1 MDVLIDRPSS
11 HRAGRGRR
19 RVRPPAPSTSWRAR
33 TDGPG
38 FVLAILGVAFGLLLF
53 VVPGVVA
60 GSQVREW
67 RSGLR
72 FRPRFAWALG
82 GTAIWA
88 ATLVLLSFTPLFG
101 FALIAGVVALPLV
114 IRVAARA

>member
-1 MDVLIDRPSS
+1 MDVLIDRPTS
-11 HRAGRGRR
+11 AGPGEDDDAYLLS
-19 RVRPPAPSTSWRAR
+19 APSASWRAR
-33 TDGPG
+33 TDGPALA
-38 FVLAILGVAFGLLLF
+38 LAILGVAFGLLLF

-67 RSGLR
+67 RRGLR

-101 FALIAGVVALPLV
+101 FALIVGVVSLPLV
-114 IRVAARA
+114 IRVAARE